1 MIHLHQMLNNTEIK
15 AYDHAVTMLI
25 NKNVIPS
32 YCKHKSLPSE
42 KILPKMLHLNG
53 FAKLV

>member
-25 NKNVIPS
+25 YKNVTSS